1 MPDDDGDGTP
11 PVPVLKMG
19 VVSAEEVPGAMDEAL
34 DQTPVDEDTGEV
46 LPVPVANHDEVVD
59 GSVTGPVEETP
70 VDKGMLPV
78 PDMEDST
85 DVPLP

>member
-1 MPDDDGDGTP
+1 M
-11 PVPVLKMG
+11 PVPKID
-19 VVSAEEVPGAMDEAL
+19 VVGAEEVPGAMDEAL

-46 LPVPVANHDEVVD
+46 LPVPVTPHDELVV
-59 GSVTGPVEETP
+59 GSVTGPVEEAP

-78 PDMEDST
+78 PEGKDEV